1 MVISESLGEHWHVT
15 NACHLTQP
23 TVLSHPPVPR
33 INLAELTAMATECWL
48 EHKVQKAVIG
58 SFCLSTGVSWLW
70 QVDFCRVIVLRRQ
83 QSPQNSAST
92 NGLSL
97 VFGGQS

>member
-1 MVISESLGEHWHVT
+1 MVISESLGGHWHVT
-15 NACHLTQP
+15 NACHLTRP
-23 TVLSHPPVPR
+23 TVLSHPPVTR

-48 EHKVQKAVIG
+48 ERKVQKAVIG

-70 QVDFCRVIVLRRQ
+70 QVDFCVIVLRRQ

-97 VFGGQS
+97 VLGGQT